1 MFCPAFRVRFG
12 HLTRI
17 VCYSDTQN
25 TVALC
30 KPCVIFQH
38 INNICINRSPRV
50 LAVLE
55 FQHFKAVALFIAS
68 VIFPQLKALF
78 PAYYVLVIRCHYF
91 YLVLLMFCISL
102 AWQML
107 HFFCV
112 CPLLQFLLC
121 LAVYSVLLFAV
132 PLFVRLFSL
141 CLVYVL
147 VAFLARSRLYVAVL
161 VFLAGIAQRRY
172 AFWVRCF
179 VIVTCLFLCYL
190 FRYFL

>member
-1 MFCPAFRVRFG
+1 M
-12 HLTRI
+12 LT
-17 VCYSDTQN
+17 
-25 TVALC
+25 
-30 KPCVIFQH
+30 
-38 INNICINRSPRV
+38 V
-50 LAVLE
+50 LK

-68 VIFPQLKALF
+68 VILPQLKAF
-78 PAYYVLVIRCHYF
+78 FFAYYVLVIRCRYF
-91 YLVLLMFCISL
+91 YLMLLMFCVSL

-147 VAFLARSRLYVAVL
+147 VAFLARSRFYVAVL

-172 AFWVRCF
+172 AFWVRCL
-179 VIVTCLFLCYL
+179 VIVARLFLGYFFRYLFCPYVLACCRFLCYFSL
-190 FRYFL
+190 LVLSQFCCLIRCCNS

>member
-1 MFCPAFRVRFG
+1 M
-12 HLTRI
+12 LT
-17 VCYSDTQN
+17 
-25 TVALC
+25 
-30 KPCVIFQH
+30 
-38 INNICINRSPRV
+38 V
-50 LAVLE
+50 LK
-55 FQHFKAVALFIAS
+55 FQHFKAVALFVAS

-91 YLVLLMFCISL
+91 YLVLLMLCISL

-147 VAFLARSRLYVAVL
+147 VAFLARSRFYVAVL
-161 VFLAGIAQRRY
+161 VFLARIAQRRY

-179 VIVTCLFLCYL
+179 VIVPRLFLCYL
-190 FRYFL
+190 FRYFLCPHIFARCCFFRYFFLLVLVQLGCLVCSSDT